1 MSPYPTKCQ
10 CCQRSILS
18 RRDHGD
24 HILQHQNDLGL
35 LVQSLVQNS
44 DQDRE
49 PCDDAIVS
57 KPCAVNNSLQNQ
69 EPETRKRRRSPHDQ
83 ESGPEAKRVR
93 PKHIPCPQ
101 CSRKFTQLSDME
113 RHRFTRMVLDL
124 CDLTS
129 LVAKLSR
136 TDYKWHLA
144 CNDCQ
149 LQHPNASGYAQHL
162 CKGQTPDRG
171 VIRSRQEF
179 VEKTLGISIMAERK
193 QLAQVKKVKPPA
205 PSMQHISEGLWQ
217 STACLDILDFDE
229 DGELVLE
236 E

>member
-1 MSPYPTKCQ
+1 MVITYFNT
-10 CCQRSILS
+10 
-18 RRDHGD
+18 
-24 HILQHQNDLGL
+24 
-35 LVQSLVQNS
+35 SLVQNS

-113 RHRFTRMVLDL
+113 RHRFTH
-124 CDLTS
+124 
-129 LVAKLSR
+129 
-136 TDYKWHLA
+136 YKWHLA